1 MGWSRKHAVYGE
13 RYNPEK
19 HRRPVPGSRPDRD
32 AGETSGIADNTREL
46 AFAAVLVLVGI
57 AALYPALHHRGS
69 SLSSEIKAAKSTALN
84 MKNWVN
90 FTFLESH
97 RVAHNTRIFRFDLD
111 PKASLGLQPISHI
124 LVRGEVVNR
133 RGRLEKITRS
143 YVPVSDLGATGYF
156 DLLIKILP
164 EGMMSQ
170 RIARLNPGDSLE
182 MRGPVVELPYKA
194 NMKTHLGMIAGDI
207 GITHMVQLIKAIVL
221 NPNDY
226 TQQVSLIYENE
237 SPEDI
242 LLKEELDKLSRA
254 YPNFKVF
261 YTVNIAGR
269 EWEGGVGHITAEM
282 IYKALPHPSPNT
294 LVLVAGPS
302 TLMDRVCGRKDQ
314 ERYSGQVLGLLK
326 QLGYK
331 KEHVYKF

>member
-1 MGWSRKHAVYGE
+1 MRCMV
-13 RYNPEK
+13 
-19 HRRPVPGSRPDRD
+19 
-32 AGETSGIADNTREL
+32 SGIILRSTGDLSRDQDL
-46 AFAAVLVLVGI
+46 I
-57 AALYPALHHRGS
+57 AMQGS
-69 SLSSEIKAAKSTALN
+69 SLSSEIKAAKSTPLN

-90 FTFLESH
+90 FTLLESH
-97 RVAHNTRIFRFDLD
+97 RVAHNTRIF
-111 PKASLGLQPISHI
+111 
-124 LVRGEVVNR
+124 RGEVVNR

-164 EGMMSQ
+164 DGMLSQ

-302 TLMDRVCGRKDQ
+302 TFMDRVCGRKDQ